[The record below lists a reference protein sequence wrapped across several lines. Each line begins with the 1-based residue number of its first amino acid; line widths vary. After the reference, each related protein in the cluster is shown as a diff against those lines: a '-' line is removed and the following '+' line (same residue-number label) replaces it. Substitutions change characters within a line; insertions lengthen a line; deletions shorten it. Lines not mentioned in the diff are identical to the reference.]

1 MDWLL
6 KNMKKPKILE
16 FHSVKDPIK
25 ILGTH
30 LSYNADKNLQQDS

>member
-1 MDWLL
+1 
-6 KNMKKPKILE
+6 MKKPKILE